1 MYFMYYIDH
10 LQAVI
15 GHDSQ
20 FNNCSATNNLE
31 TSNISN
37 SKPSW
42 MKFNLFDLFNP
53 FNPFHPCRII
63 HVLNV
68 IIGYDDSIQSMTV
81 VSIIHPQ
88 SCFDATL
95 NHHSY
100 TLAFSLSSLLHLFFN
115 PSFSNSA
122 WFNLHLISLLL
133 SRHPPPHPQWRLFPL
148 SFRDLRYTRNF
159 MMWESGLYGMCIL

>member
-1 MYFMYYIDH
+1 
-10 LQAVI
+10 
-15 GHDSQ
+15 
-20 FNNCSATNNLE
+20 
-31 TSNISN
+31 
-37 SKPSW
+37 
-42 MKFNLFDLFNP
+42 MKFNLFDLFNPFNP

-81 VSIIHPQ
+81 VPIIPQ

-122 WFNLHLISLLL
+122 
-133 SRHPPPHPQWRLFPL
+133 
-148 SFRDLRYTRNF
+148 
-159 MMWESGLYGMCIL
+159 